1 MARTSSPA
9 MGMRGTAPMSVLS
22 SNVFARNSVMSI
34 LSSSTSTITPDLA
47 TAGSPTRSAE
57 IAPRRRARL
66 YRSLAVKTV
75 LLAVIFLIVPLILY
89 WQVKA
94 ADREQQDLL
103 LRSVREQGRLLGQAL
118 LPLLSAS
125 ERQGLPQ
132 FRH

>member
-47 TAGSPTRSAE
+47 TAGSPTRSVAK
-57 IAPRRRARL
+57 ATRRRAPF

-75 LLAVIFLIVPLILY
+75 LLAVIFFIVPVILY
-89 WQVKA
+89 WQFKA
-94 ADREQQDLL
+94 ADAENKDVLRGTVREHGRGLRQRL
-103 LRSVREQGRLLGQAL
+103 LR
-118 LPLLSAS
+118 LLSAS
-125 ERQGLPQ
+125 ELHDLRQLG
-132 FRH
+132 